1 MCEQCAELTRRTF
14 LKRVVIGGTALGL
27 GLHENRPAMA
37 ETARLKFS
45 TWHPPLS
52 RETKTVWTPMLDQ
65 MKKKSGGNLDY
76 TLYAGGALGKAPEHY
91 DIVAKGLSDMGYFTA
106 TFTPGRFPLTDVLS
120 LAAWVDG
127 KDLAVDIGNAVYD
140 RILKDEFKDVKVLE
154 LNGCIQSY
162 IWTKKS
168 VAKME
173 DLKGLKLRT
182 PGGHQTNYIKI
193 LGAEPVFMPPGD
205 VYMAIE
211 TGTIDGIVTCP
222 PVILAFK
229 LHEVAKYGVVT
240 TLGCVSEGLVMNM
253 NTWNKLPEDQ
263 KKIVNELG
271 ANPFRTSGGLTRSEY
286 PKLIEEITKG
296 GVEMIELPRGESRRW
311 HERFQEVTRKWTA
324 DLEAKGLPARKAVAI
339 MNEEC
344 EKRDVQVVACPPEL
358 KKI

>member
-1 MCEQCAELTRRTF
+1 
-14 LKRVVIGGTALGL
+14 
-27 GLHENRPAMA
+27 
-37 ETARLKFS
+37 
-45 TWHPPLS
+45 
-52 RETKTVWTPMLDQ
+52 MLDDI
-65 MKKKSGGNLDY
+65 KKKSGGNLDC

-162 IWTKKS
+162 IWTKKP

-182 PGGHQTNYIKI
+182 PGGHQTNYVKA
-193 LGAEPVFMPPGD
+193 LGAEPIFMPPGD

-229 LHEVAKYGVVT
+229 LHEVVKHGVVT
-240 TLGCVSEGLVMNM
+240 TFGCVSEGMVMNM
-253 NTWNKLPEDQ
+253 NSWNKLPEDQ
-263 KKIVNELG
+263 KKIVNELC

-286 PKLIEEITKG
+286 PKLIEEITRG
-296 GVEMIELPRGESRRW
+296 GVKMLDLAKDEAQRW
-311 HERFQEVTRKWTA
+311 YGKFQEVTRKWVA
-324 DLEAKGLPARKAVAI
+324 DLEAKGLPAKKAVAI

-344 EKRDVQVVACPPEL
+344 EKRNVQVVACPPEF
-358 KKI
+358 KKV